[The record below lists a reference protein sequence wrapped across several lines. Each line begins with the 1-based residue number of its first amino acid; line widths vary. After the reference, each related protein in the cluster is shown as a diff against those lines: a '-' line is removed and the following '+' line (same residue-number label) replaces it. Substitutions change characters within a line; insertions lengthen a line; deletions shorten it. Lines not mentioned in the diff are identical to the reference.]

1 MLDPYERD
9 RTDTRADQ
17 FKDPSTVDPVVRS
30 FWERGR
36 AMSAPEYI
44 GTVAR
49 MHNSSRE
56 IVRALMP
63 YDALI
68 TPTLTSPPMRL
79 GATFADPEKFADGFF
94 GWIAFTFPFNA
105 TGQPAISLPNGFT
118 KAGLPIGLQIVGR
131 PADECGIIALAAAW
145 EEARPWA
152 GQHPPLD

>member
-1 MLDPYERD
+1 MN
-9 RTDTRADQ
+9 Q
-17 FKDPSTVDPVVRS
+17 
-30 FWERGR
+30 RGCLWMFVI
-36 AMSAPEYI
+36 A
-44 GTVAR
+44 VALLL
-49 MHNSSRE
+49 
-56 IVRALMP
+56 VRAL
-63 YDALI
+63 
-68 TPTLTSPPMRL
+68 L
-79 GATFADPEKFADGFF
+79 GCFYAVHQIEQVIVTQFGKPVGDPEKFADGFF